1 MFQNMNP
8 NDLPGADWQHWLM
21 WIVAGALGFVIGY
34 LGRQEVIRQ
43 LEADLTTADRALADC
58 RRSSR

>member
-21 WIVAGALGFVIGY
+21 WIVAGALGFAIGY
-34 LGRQEVIRQ
+34 VRLRDDVRRR
-43 LEADLTTADRALADC
+43 EAELTTADRDLAEC
-58 RRSSR
+58 RRATR